1 MYMWVLACGV
11 SAHGLCIFSLLSVYS
26 HEGQGSMESWELNLS
41 AYKLY
46 LRQGASISSC
56 MIFSVEEEEHP
67 QGRVLRNFANIR
79 VKEEGSFVKLHFLK
93 ES

>member
-1 MYMWVLACGV
+1 
-11 SAHGLCIFSLLSVYS
+11 
-26 HEGQGSMESWELNLS
+26 MESWELSLS